1 MAVTQT
7 AISYYGFQSAKQ
19 SAPDFKEMVE
29 HGCTTVILA
38 VTEFDFDFRRC
49 VIPEVVD
56 EAHRQGLRVL
66 IDPWGI
72 GKFFGGEQVSLFL
85 QNNVNHRQVSALTG
99 EALPAA
105 CFTSQAFRDYFNHM
119 CLTIARDCDADGF
132 FWDEPHYRLPMH
144 TSSFLQLSEDW
155 SCRCPEC
162 MKKFEA
168 YYGYEMPRF
177 MNDDVAEFRRKE
189 ALFTLADCSR
199 QLKELKPELEITCC
213 IHATLHD
220 YYNIGYRG
228 YDDWD
233 LIGACPY
240 FDVFST
246 TIIGWDQPKK
256 FFVDITERTIKMA
269 KKYNKIS
276 ERWIM
281 GYYKEPED
289 FAKVDEV
296 AQLYSDMGAD
306 RLAAW
311 TFRGGVNTMV
321 AAPHAIELWDRIGEN
336 YKRLLQK

>member
-1 MAVTQT
+1 MSIQHTAV
-7 AISYYGFQSAKQ
+7 SYYGLNYVEHAI
-19 SAPDFKEMVE
+19 ADFKEMKE
-29 HGCTTVILA
+29 HGCDTVILA
-38 VTEFDFDFRRC
+38 ITEFDMDFWFPNLNN
-49 VIPEVVD
+49 IIKAAHEV
-56 EAHRQGLRVL
+56 GLRCIADL
-66 IDPWGI
+66 WGI
-72 GKFFGGEQVSLFL
+72 GKYFGGEQVSLFL
-85 QNNVNHRQVSALTG
+85 QNNVNHRQVSAMTG

-105 CFTSQAFRDYFNHM
+105 CFTSQAFRNYFNNM
-119 CLTIARDCDADGF
+119 CLTIARECDADGF

-144 TSSFLQLSEDW
+144 TSSFMQLAEDW

-168 YYGYEMPRF
+168 RYGYEMPRF
-177 MNDDVAEFRRKE
+177 MNEDIAAFRREE

-233 LIGACPY
+233 LVGACPY

-269 KKYNKIS
+269 KKYNKPS

-289 FAKVDEV
+289 FAKVDEI
-296 AQLYSDMGAD
+296 AQLYADLGAD

-336 YKRLLQK
+336 YKRLLKK